1 VTVVVGVDGAGR
13 THRLRELAPAG
24 SVWVTPDTPSVPAAP
39 AALVV
44 DDPHRLDDATL
55 HALCAA
61 GRQGVPV
68 LLGRRPTIDRPALA
82 ALDELVARAGVHQ
95 LIPLDAAGLAGVT
108 GRPST
113 PEEVAA
119 SGGLP
124 GVAALAGT
132 PGLLARV
139 QRRLATAGPGVADVA
154 RVVALGLDL
163 ADDVVAAASGQTADG
178 LAVALRELRDGGFLV
193 PGDERM
199 VPAVAEALL
208 ADLAPA
214 QRRRVHDAVA
224 RALVASGA
232 DPVLAATQLRAARI
246 RTGADVFRAAGD
258 RLRFTDPAAAIGWYD
273 DAADAGADLAS
284 LVVGRA
290 EAAVL
295 VGLPVDLDTAP
306 LHRHDTARGPAAADN
321 ADGRRLALV
330 AGVVAAREGR
340 PARAAEVL
348 LAAGASGRVLA
359 APALVSLGRLA
370 EAESVLAG
378 GPSST
383 ETVDKGPFLLARAVL
398 EAARAPAAAVPMLIE
413 AAEQAPPA
421 VILPDTPHAWGAVVA
436 VTAGDAATAEHLL
449 RRALDHGIGGPAAAL
464 RHRLLLA
471 WVRLRSGRYDTA
483 VAELRRLDADLP
495 GREALLAT
503 ALRAGLARR
512 SGDIARL
519 REAWTTV
526 EPVLARQAV
535 DLFQA
540 EQIEELAVAATRL
553 RRPQRIVPVLDALD
567 ATVDALGRPSAWRVT
582 VEWIRLQ
589 LGVATDDAAAVSAAA
604 QAITAAAPKESRQR
618 AQEAAATAWV
628 RSMAGDVDVAAVVAA
643 VDGLAAAEL
652 PWEASRL
659 AGHAAIRTPDPSVAR
674 RLLEVAR
681 DLSGAEPSG
690 PAAPAGTP
698 AGLSEREVEV
708 ARLVLD
714 GRTHKEIGAQLFIS
728 PKTVEHHV
736 ARIRTKVGATDR
748 AEFVAALKQLMNPEA
763 DS

>member
-24 SVWVTPDTPSVPAAP
+24 SVWVTPDTPSVPPAP

-61 GRQGVPV
+61 ARQGVPV

-82 ALDELVARAGVHQ
+82 ELDELVARTGVDQ
-95 LIPLDAAGLAGVT
+95 LTPLDAAGLAAVT

-113 PEEVAA
+113 PEDVAA

-124 GVAALAGT
+124 AVAALAGT

-139 QRRLATAGPGVADVA
+139 QRRLATAGPGVAGVA

-163 ADDVVAAASGQTADG
+163 ADDVLAAASGQTADG

-224 RALVASGA
+224 QALVASGA

-246 RTGADVFRAAGD
+246 RTGADIFRAAGD

-273 DAADAGADLAS
+273 DAADAGADPDTLA
-284 LVVGRA
+284 VGRA
-290 EAAVL
+290 EASAL
-295 VGLPVDLDTAP
+295 LGLPVATGTDE
-306 LHRHDTARGPAAADN
+306 
-321 ADGRRLALV
+321 RLTHV
-330 AGVVAAREGR
+330 AGAVAAHEGR
-340 PARAAEVL
+340 PARAVEAL
-348 LAAGASGRVLA
+348 LATDPLLA
-359 APALVSLGRLA
+359 VPSLVALGRRA
-370 EAESVLAG
+370 EAEQIVKAHP
-378 GPSST
+378 GPPALT
-383 ETVDKGPFLLARAVL
+383 RTAEGMIAAVS
-398 EAARAPAAAVPMLIE
+398 PAAAVPLLIE
-413 AAEQAPPA
+413 AAEAAERTPPA
-421 VILPDTPHAWGAVVA
+421 AVLPDTPHAWGAVVA

-471 WVRLRSGRYDTA
+471 WVRLRAGRYDTA

-540 EQIEELAVAATRL
+540 EQVEELAVAATRL

-567 ATVDALGRPSAWRVT
+567 ATVDALGRPSAWLVT

-589 LGVATDDAAAVSAAA
+589 LGVAADDAAAVRAAA
-604 QAITAAAPKESRQR
+604 QAITAAAPRESRQR

-628 RSMAGDVDVAAVVAA
+628 RSMAGEVDVVAVVAA

-659 AGHAAIRTPDPSVAR
+659 AGHAAIRTTDPSVAR

-763 DS
+763 DT